1 MTGYEFELNHDG
13 NRRELSRQ
21 KRWAQKQLRSCN
33 ENNRYQHTQTT
44 ALHCY
49 GTNPDVP
56 GLRVTMTV
64 YEDINGGGERD
75 NNGELPMRNG
85 DGSDDSSD
93 DGELPVFRNAILVL
107 RHQIIV
113 SFPRRSVSLTQS
125 SAVTPRV
132 PSVSRGLRS
141 VSSQG
146 TGAACFNNTAS
157 YGRHVSGAPE
167 AMESSA
173 QNTPT
178 PYSSSRY
185 NTGSSSH
192 HQQGR
197 RFLFATT
204 TIPLRGG
211 VAVRPGYRPLEANLA
226 ADRIRQWGGS
236 PDNHVFGNAWLIHMA
251 IEPGHV
257 KHVVHNRVME
267 QVARATMADDPR
279 ISTRGPAG
287 HVVQPSNAVETTQR
301 VNQQMSQLSTKEGS
315 LSVLMSN
322 HITQKRIARQCP
334 DLVAMWVMA
343 QENL

>member
-1 MTGYEFELNHDG
+1 MAVNGDIIGSYNPD
-13 NRRELSRQ
+13 S
-21 KRWAQKQLRSCN
+21 
-33 ENNRYQHTQTT
+33 
-44 ALHCY
+44 LHCY
-49 GTNPDVP
+49 GTNPDIP

-64 YEDINGGGERD
+64 YEDINGGGARD
-75 NNGELPMRNG
+75 TNGELPMRNEDSSG
-85 DGSDDSSD
+85 DDASDDC
-93 DGELPVFRNAILVL
+93 ELPVFRNAILVL

-113 SFPRRSVSLTQS
+113 SFPRRSVSSTQSQSS
-125 SAVTPRV
+125 SAVALRMP
-132 PSVSRGLRS
+132 PVSRGLRS
-141 VSSQG
+141 ASSQSTG
-146 TGAACFNNTAS
+146 TACINDTAS
-157 YGRHVSGAPE
+157 YGRRISGAPE
-167 AMESSA
+167 AVESSA
-173 QNTPT
+173 RKTPT
-178 PYSSSRY
+178 PCSSSRY
-185 NTGSSSH
+185 NPGSSGH

-267 QVARATMADDPR
+267 QIARATMADDPR
-279 ISTRGPAG
+279 MSIRGPSG
-287 HVVQPSNAVETTQR
+287 HAVQPSNAVETTHR

-315 LSVLMSN
+315 LSVLLSN
-322 HITQKRIARQCP
+322 HSTQKRIARQCP